1 MTATA
6 TVADG
11 RNVLAH
17 GASLFDGE
25 FTLRRVPWWRV
36 VMARAVWW
44 VWPYGVLSALG
55 CAVVIGRMVRRGLS
69 AQTAALAIAVCAI
82 VALSV
87 GLVIFRRRLAR
98 FGPALCRVE
107 VPAVVVRAGR
117 LNARKSFEPR
127 MLTTPV
133 LMTSTGLA
141 LGEGAGLV
149 RLRDIG
155 ARLEIACTWRGR
167 IGWGTF
173 VVGDEVARTAA
184 CGRLRATAGR
194 RLFDDM

>member
-1 MTATA
+1 
-6 TVADG
+6 
-11 RNVLAH
+11 
-17 GASLFDGE
+17 
-25 FTLRRVPWWRV
+25 
-36 VMARAVWW
+36 
-44 VWPYGVLSALG
+44 
-55 CAVVIGRMVRRGLS
+55 VVIGRMVRRGLS
-69 AQTAALAIAVCAI
+69 AQTAALAIAVCVI

-87 GLVIFRRRLAR
+87 GVVIFRRRLAR
-98 FGPALCRVE
+98 FGPALFRVE

-141 LGEGAGLV
+141 LGEGDGLV

-155 ARLEIACTWRGR
+155 ARLEIACSWRGR

-194 RLFDDM
+194 TLFDDM